1 MLARALLL
9 LLCSALLVGSASAQR
24 QSSGTRLTIEGVPI
38 TGLAGTVT
46 DVRQDAHTLVL
57 FVTIDDGHTQAVRI
71 SPWRLD
77 SVLAEEISST
87 DNQALSL
94 RASLRP
100 FFDGAITEV
109 EVRRHETLVM
119 YAVSGGRVPSGS
131 SAQLPVSS
139 AFGDEAGAEERGIV
153 LADGRRLGLGGHGLE
168 PPWCLDLLGVAFPT
182 PPTPGIA
189 QEAEGPR
196 VDYILYRCHNAPSS

>member
-57 FVTIDDGHTQAVRI
+57 FVTIDDGRTQAVRI

-77 SVLAEEISST
+77 DVLTENSVST
-87 DNQALSL
+87 EKETLSL
-94 RASLRP
+94 HASLRP
-100 FFDGAITEV
+100 FFDGAITR
-109 EVRRHETLVM
+109 VRVSRNDTVLF
-119 YAVSGGRVPSGS
+119 YAVSGERIPSDLSAPLRVSR
-131 SAQLPVSS
+131 
-139 AFGDEAGAEERGIV
+139 AFGDEPDAPQRGVITD
-153 LADGRRLGLGGHGLE
+153 DGRRLELGQHELA
-168 PPWCLDLLGVAFPT
+168 PPWCLDLLSIAFST
-182 PPTPGIA
+182 PPSPGIA

-196 VDYILYRCHNAPSS
+196 FDYLLYRCNDAP